1 MITSSIQTVR
11 ELTERLTLYVEETIQ
26 RDTDRL
32 VVESNQ
38 LQETSINAIDSFEKA
53 YRKRFMRFDIMSD
66 IS

>member
-11 ELTERLTLYVEETIQ
+11 ELTERLTIYVEETIQ

-38 LQETSINAIDSFEKA
+38 LQETSINTIDAFEKA